1 VIRLEQ
7 NKNIWFEQIEH
18 PMNPATPVSLV
29 QPLTRFLPD
38 SLLPDSLISR
48 ALSRDAFDDAS
59 SRADR
64 LVALKDEIASI
75 APSGIRDGAWG
86 RRGMSEPARVQAGRD
101 DVAPLGVGEID
112 RLLPHGGLDR
122 GALHAVLAGDCRDM
136 AAAMG
141 FAAGLASRLSA
152 PRKGFAPGPILWV
165 GRMGSGGRGLSDFGT
180 LYGPGLIGFGLD
192 PDRLILASIRR
203 QDDMLWA
210 LEQGLSCPELA
221 AVVGEVDPAAPLSL
235 TAARRLQLA
244 AARSGVPALLVGG
257 HAGREDGL
265 VAAVTR
271 WCVAAASAPDLD
283 MPGLPALAPRF
294 EVALSARGARPGH
307 WRLDWLARERRFGLA
322 DKGYNAGRAPHV
334 MPEQVM
340 PEQVMPAQPVAA

>member
-18 PMNPATPVSLV
+18 PMNPVSLV

-86 RRGMSEPARVQAGRD
+86 RRGMSEPARAQAGRD